1 MRTGLAYTSARILML
16 IVSGIVLYL
25 CGARGFLLLVL
36 AFLVSG
42 IASYI
47 LLSRQRDKMAG
58 VLNRRL
64 SKATGKVSGKA
75 AELKERL
82 EEGTAAEDD
91 ANDAVRSAEA
101 DDLPTRAA
109 P

>member
-1 MRTGLAYTSARILML
+1 ML

-47 LLSRQRDKMAG
+47 LLSRQRERMAG
-58 VLNRRL
+58 ALNRRL
-64 SKATGKVSGKA
+64 TKATGKV
-75 AELKERL
+75 
-82 EEGTAAEDD
+82 
-91 ANDAVRSAEA
+91 
-101 DDLPTRAA
+101 
-109 P
+109 

>member
-1 MRTGLAYTSARILML
+1 ML
-16 IVSGIVLYL
+16 IVSGMVLYL

-47 LLSRQRDKMAG
+47 LLSRQRERMAG
-58 VLNRRL
+58 ALNRRL
-64 SKATGKVSGKA
+64 TKATGKVSGKA

-91 ANDAVRSAEA
+91 TNDAAQGAEA
-101 DDLPTRAA
+101 DGLPTRTA